1 MHVDS
6 HCYACVVP
14 HNNYC
19 NRAGTKA
26 CGLNDVQSV
35 SSYSGNSASY
45 AVLNSICSS
54 VGYVS
59 HVPDGW
65 IKVRNRVTC

>member
-1 MHVDS
+1 MLVL
-6 HCYACVVP
+6 CLIIIIVLGLGK
-14 HNNYC
+14 NM
-19 NRAGTKA
+19 